1 MIELLTG
8 SFKEKSIRNRILFTL
23 AMILVFRLGTYVTVP
38 GVNAAAIQ
46 ELSQTGLFNLL
57 NTFGGGALQNYS
69 IFALG
74 ISPFITSS
82 IVVQLLQMD
91 VIPKLKEWS
100 EQGEVGRRKLNSVT
114 RYLTIFVAFLQALS
128 ISLGFNS
135 LTDLGM
141 IINPGITTYIKIAVI
156 MTAGTMFVMWLG
168 EMITVHGI
176 GNGTSLI
183 IFSGIVSRI
192 PKDVMEIYNTQIRNA
207 GDEIIQ
213 SSLLVIG
220 LLIGLVVLLL
230 AVIYM
235 ENARRNIPISYSKR
249 AVSSDEAVLPLK
261 VNSAGVVPVIF
272 ASSFMMFPQIILGL
286 FTASSQSAKW
296 YQVISNIFNMQKP
309 LGAILYVIL
318 IVLFT
323 YFYAMIQVDPEK
335 ASENLQKQNA
345 YIPRV
350 RPGKATE
357 DYITHILIRLST
369 IGAIYLSV
377 ISILPIIVSSV
388 WNIPS
393 LALGGTSL
401 LIVVGVGLDVTAQ
414 LEGLLSKTSYKGF
427 IHDYDPAYLNNK
439 NNQ

>member
-8 SFKEKSIRNRILFTL
+8 AFKEKSIRKRILFTL
-23 AMILVFRLGTYVTVP
+23 GMILIFRFGTYVTVP

-82 IVVQLLQMD
+82 IVTQLLQMD

-114 RYLTIFVAFLQALS
+114 RYLTIFVAFLQALG

-135 LTDLGM
+135 LTELGM
-141 IINPGITTYIKIAVI
+141 IVNPGMATYIKVAII

-192 PKDVMEIYNTQIRNA
+192 PKDIMEVYNTQIRNA
-207 GDEIIQ
+207 GDELMS
-213 SSLLVIG
+213 SSLLVLGLAIG
-220 LLIGLVVLLL
+220 LILLILF
-230 AVIYM
+230 VIYM
-235 ENARRNIPISYSKR
+235 ENARRKIPIRYSKR
-249 AVSSDEAVLPLK
+249 AVSSEEAVLPLK
-261 VNSAGVVPVIF
+261 VNSAGIIPVIF
-272 ASSFMMFPQIILGL
+272 ASSFMMVPQILLGAI
-286 FTASSQSAKW
+286 ASGNQSAAW
-296 YQVISNIFNMQKP
+296 YQTVTSIFNMQEP
-309 LGAILYVIL
+309 IGALLYVVL
-318 IVLFT
+318 IILFT
-323 YFYAMIQVDPEK
+323 YFYAFIQVAPEK
-335 ASENLQKQNA
+335 VSENLQKQNA
-345 YIPRV
+345 YIPSV

-357 DYITHILIRLST
+357 DYIGDLLVRLSAV
-369 IGAIYLSV
+369 GAVYLAL
-377 ISILPIIVSSV
+377 ISILPILVSSI

-401 LIVVGVGLDVTAQ
+401 LIVVGVGLDFTSQ
-414 LEGLLSKTSYKGF
+414 LEGLLSKTSYTGF
-427 IHDYDPAYLNNK
+427 IYDYDPNYSEDK
-439 NNQ
+439 